1 MKEQLKQIFT
11 ENADCYSTMVMQ
23 DAMTSDKFIEVV
35 SDLINEKNHIK
46 VSEKET
52 YNELRVKSLT
62 YSAFLVGLQASQS
75 HKDIAPLTVYNNWI
89 KETF

>member
-1 MKEQLKQIFT
+1 MKEQLKQIFDENSITGVMT
-11 ENADCYSTMVMQ
+11 EST
-23 DAMTSDKFIEVV
+23 FIEVV
-35 SDLINEKNHIK
+35 SELMNEKNHIK

-62 YSAFLVGLQASQS
+62 YSAFFFGLQASQS